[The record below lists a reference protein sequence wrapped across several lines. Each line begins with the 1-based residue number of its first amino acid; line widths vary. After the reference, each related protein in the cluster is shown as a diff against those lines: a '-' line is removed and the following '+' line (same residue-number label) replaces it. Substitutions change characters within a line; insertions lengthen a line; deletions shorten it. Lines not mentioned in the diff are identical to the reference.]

1 MRNLTL
7 VLFVFT
13 AGAVLGWYAHERLTP
28 SEPAALT
35 TGAPAARNLIATPP
49 ARKIN
54 SPPQADWKTRLDDAL
69 RGGDYTA
76 ALDTYETLS
85 ERGDED
91 ALQTARTQIL
101 AHAAWLLAGQRD
113 RSAQQLLEAF
123 LALSYRDVEGQ
134 TLLADAYLAEG
145 SFRSAIE
152 HYYLAK
158 GYAYQIET
166 IDRLNERIRLAVSN
180 EATFL
185 KQHND
190 QAGLLEL
197 YRYLT
202 QLEPDYAPY
211 FIELAKAHLAL
222 DDADA
227 ARRSLLLVTADANVG
242 AEAQAILASLE
253 PSLPSE
259 AELQPPVEPTQFSG
273 VALRRQGHHFV
284 VDGKLGDTDSIRL
297 MIDTGA
303 SMTIITPDIVE
314 QSKRF
319 LRRTGKVGV
328 FETANGPVRAPIYSL
343 DSLTLGDWQ
352 VRKLEVGVLA
362 LEGHSGLD
370 GLLGMNFLRHFQFFI
385 DQNQGVLRL
394 APN

>member
-1 MRNLTL
+1 MRNVTL
-7 VLFVFT
+7 VLSVFT
-13 AGAVLGWYAHERLTP
+13 AGAVLGWYAHDALTP

-35 TGAPAARNLIATPP
+35 TAAPIAGNIIATPP
-49 ARKIN
+49 ARKLN
-54 SPPQADWKTRLDDAL
+54 SPQVDWKTRLNDAL
-69 RGGDYTA
+69 NGGDYTA
-76 ALDTYETLS
+76 ALDTYEALS
-85 ERGDED
+85 ERSDQE
-91 ALQTARTQIL
+91 ALQGARAQIL
-101 AHAAWLLAGQRD
+101 ARASWLLAGQRH
-113 RSAQQLLEAF
+113 RSAQQLLESF
-123 LALSYRDVEGQ
+123 LALSYRDVEAQ

-166 IDRLNERIRLAVSN
+166 IDGLNERIRLAVNN
-180 EATFL
+180 ETTLL

-211 FIELAKAHLAL
+211 FIELGKAHLAL

-227 ARRSLLLVTADANVG
+227 ARRSLLLVTEDANVG
-242 AEAQAILASLE
+242 AEAQALLASLE
-253 PSLPSE
+253 PSVPSE

-284 VDGKLGDTDSIRL
+284 VDGKLGDTESIRL

-303 SMTIITPDIVE
+303 SMTIVTPDIVE

-343 DSLTLGDWQ
+343 DSLTLGEWQ
-352 VRKLEVGVLA
+352 VRELEVGVLA
-362 LEGHSGLD
+362 LEGHAGLD